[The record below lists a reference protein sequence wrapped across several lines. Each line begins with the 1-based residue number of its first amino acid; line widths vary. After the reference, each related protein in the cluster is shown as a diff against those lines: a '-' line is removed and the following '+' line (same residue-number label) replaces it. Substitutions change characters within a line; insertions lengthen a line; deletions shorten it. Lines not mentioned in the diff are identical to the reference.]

1 MHGASSDYVS
11 RDYVFDRLAELWMS
25 VLPPAIKADIIRTI
39 DELVA
44 YAIAIAEEPA
54 TNAGKFAV

>member
-1 MHGASSDYVS
+1 
-11 RDYVFDRLAELWMS
+11 VFDRLAELWMS